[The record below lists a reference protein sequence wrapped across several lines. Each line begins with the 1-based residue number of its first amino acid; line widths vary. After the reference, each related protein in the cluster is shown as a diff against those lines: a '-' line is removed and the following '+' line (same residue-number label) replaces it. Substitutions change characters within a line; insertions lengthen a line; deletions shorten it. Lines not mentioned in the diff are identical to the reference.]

1 MRRKELAYKNL
12 ALGVEFDKY
21 MVEHPEIIDKIPN
34 RSTVVLLPEY
44 DLELY
49 DANLKLAQKNMAK
62 GEKIVFVRIKKL
74 APSKSRIIR
83 PRIEYAEPYSEKVIL
98 YSKRGFSFK

>member
-21 MVEHPEIIDKIPN
+21 MVEHPEIIDRIPN
-34 RSTVVLLPEY
+34 KSTVVLLPEY
-44 DLELY
+44 DRELY

-74 APSKSRIIR
+74 APLKSRIIR
-83 PRIEYAEPYSEKVIL
+83 PRIEYPESP
-98 YSKRGFSFK
+98 